1 MQTAHTLTGRFSFD
15 RLGPAGVCLTPF
27 ATLPALF
34 PLDPSSLW
42 MRLLASPPDIVC
54 AATFPG
60 VRARFSPPRPSP
72 NSCEQFR
79 DTLAEAEE
87 ARIGVRPG
95 ALIEGATDLGEAYA
109 RQRQLIA
116 YLSKP

>member
-1 MQTAHTLTGRFSFD
+1 VSDAFRHLACPLSSGRFK
-15 RLGPAGVCLTPF
+15 
-27 ATLPALF
+27 
-34 PLDPSSLW
+34 PLDASS
-42 MRLLASPPDIVC
+42 LASPPDIVC

-95 ALIEGATDLGEAYA
+95 ALIEGTTDLGEAYA
-109 RQRQLIA
+109 HQRQFIA
-116 YLSKP
+116 YLSKS